1 MESAVI
7 DQMLAE
13 VGDSIRKLRLQRNLS
28 QGVVAERSGISFGA
42 YRNLESGK
50 GVSLRSFLAVC
61 RTLGKT
67 DWMRTLPPPMVS
79 PMEILRRES
88 RPVRQRASAV
98 RKKVDN
104 G

>member
-42 YRNLESGK
+42 YRNLESGQ

-79 PMEILRRES
+79 PMEILRREN
-88 RPVRQRASAV
+88 RPERQRASAV

>member
-1 MESAVI
+1 MNSASI
-7 DQMLAE
+7 DQMLVE
-13 VGDSIRKLRLQRNLS
+13 VGDSIRRLRLQRNLS

-42 YRNLESGK
+42 YRNLESGH

-67 DWMRTLPPPMVS
+67 DWMRTLPPPMIS
-79 PMEILRRES
+79 PMEILRREN
-88 RPVRQRASAV
+88 RPARQRASAV
-98 RKKVDN
+98 RREGKN

>member
-1 MESAVI
+1 MKSYSI

-13 VGDSIRKLRLQRNLS
+13 IGDSIRKLRLQRNLS

-42 YRNLESGK
+42 YRNLELGQ

-67 DWMRTLPPPMVS
+67 DWMRTLPPPMIS
-79 PMEILRRES
+79 PVEILKHES

-98 RKKVDN
+98 RKKVEN

>member
-7 DQMLAE
+7 DQMVAE

-42 YRNLESGK
+42 YRNLESGQ

-79 PMEILRRES
+79 PMEILRREN
-88 RPVRQRASAV
+88 RPERQRASAV

>member
-1 MESAVI
+1 MNSASI
-7 DQMLAE
+7 DQMLVE
-13 VGDSIRKLRLQRNLS
+13 VGDSIRRLRLQRNLS

-42 YRNLESGK
+42 YRNLESGH

-67 DWMRTLPPPMVS
+67 DWMRTLPPPMIS
-79 PMEILRRES
+79 PMEILRREN
-88 RPVRQRASAV
+88 RPARQWASAV
-98 RKKVDN
+98 RREGKN

>member
-42 YRNLESGK
+42 YRNLESGQ

-67 DWMRTLPPPMVS
+67 DWLRTLPPPMIS
-79 PMEILRRES
+79 PMEILRREN

>member
-1 MESAVI
+1 MKSDSI
-7 DQMLAE
+7 DQMLSE

-42 YRNLESGK
+42 YRNLESGQ
-50 GVSLRSFLAVC
+50 GASLRSFLAVC

-67 DWMRTLPPPMVS
+67 DWMRTLPPPMIS
-79 PMEILRRES
+79 PREILRREN
-88 RPVRQRASAV
+88 RPVRQRATAV
-98 RKKVDN
+98 RKKGEN

>member
-1 MESAVI
+1 MKSDSI
-7 DQMLAE
+7 DQMLSE

-42 YRNLESGK
+42 YRNLESGQ
-50 GVSLRSFLAVC
+50 GASLRSFLAVC

-67 DWMRTLPPPMVS
+67 DWMRTLPPPMIS
-79 PMEILRRES
+79 PMEILRREN
-88 RPVRQRASAV
+88 RPARQRATAI
-98 RKKVDN
+98 RKKGKN